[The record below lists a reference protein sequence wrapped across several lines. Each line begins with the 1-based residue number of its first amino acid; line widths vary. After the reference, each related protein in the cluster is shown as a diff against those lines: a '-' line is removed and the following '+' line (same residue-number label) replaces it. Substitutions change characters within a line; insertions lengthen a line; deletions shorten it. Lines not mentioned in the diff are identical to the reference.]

1 MQNLN
6 VTKKAFKDSYV
17 KKWCYKNS
25 FLCFAFLKLRKL
37 EMFFQEPDF

>member
-25 FLCFAFLKLRKL
+25 FLILFSWNL
-37 EMFFQEPDF
+37 EN